1 MFASSEQKHT
11 QKKRYAKKKQNVK
24 NMKTKNVKTEK
35 TDSIMNETDANNLS
49 NIIVVG
55 QCNGTYT
62 NDKVVKEFQAK
73 VLVSARPDGTVIVHD
88 LSNGVRPICY
98 IDGGA
103 EISLARNMADAEI
116 EFFATTEDGQ
126 QLTLQFTDVTTMQ
139 GIPSG
144 KQTDSLAMSV
154 LQCVFDMGGKY
165 GRTTIARVLTGSVS
179 KKILT
184 INISKLGTYGVAKD
198 ASMKETLALID
209 WLIEENYLA
218 YVEDSEF
225 PVLVVT
231 SKGLG
236 VLGGDELPVEAESK
250 LDIEEVEKRK
260 AALKEWRNNKS
271 AEIGKPKYF
280 VLKNRTLS
288 EIASR
293 APQTQEE
300 LLGIYGIGET
310 RAELY
315 GEEILS
321 MF

>member
-1 MFASSEQKHT
+1 M
-11 QKKRYAKKKQNVK
+11 
-24 NMKTKNVKTEK
+24 TKNTKTE
-35 TDSIMNETDANNLS
+35 TTTHSNQNDTDANNLS

-62 NDKVVKEFQAK
+62 NDKVTKEFQAK
-73 VLVSARPDGTVIVHD
+73 VLVSARPDGTVIVHN
-88 LSNGVRPICY
+88 LSNGVRPLCY

-126 QLTLQFTDVTTMQ
+126 QLTLQFTDVVTMQ
-139 GIPSG
+139 GISSG
-144 KQTDSLAMSV
+144 QKTDSLAMSV

-198 ASMKETLALID
+198 ASMKEVLALVD
-209 WLIEENYLA
+209 WLIEENYIA

-236 VLGGDELPVEAESK
+236 VLGGDELPAEAESD
-250 LDIEEVEKRK
+250 LDTEEVERRK
-260 AALKEWRNNKS
+260 VALKEWRNKKS
-271 AEIGKPKYF
+271 EEIGKPRYF

-293 APQTQEE
+293 APKTQEE
-300 LLGIYGIGET
+300 LMGIYGIGET

-315 GEEILS
+315 GEEILG

>member
-1 MFASSEQKHT
+1 MT
-11 QKKRYAKKKQNVK
+11 
-24 NMKTKNVKTEK
+24 TKNVKTEK
-35 TDSIMNETDANNLS
+35 TDSNVNKTETMNLS

-55 QCNGTYT
+55 QCNGTYANASVT
-62 NDKVVKEFQAK
+62 KEFQAK

-88 LSNGVRPICY
+88 LSNGVRPLCY

-103 EISLARNMADAEI
+103 EISLARNVADAEL

-126 QLTLQFTDVTTMQ
+126 QLTLQFTEIVTIQ

-144 KQTDSLAMSV
+144 QQTNSLAMSV
-154 LQCVFDMGGKY
+154 LQCVFDMAGKY

-184 INISKLGTYGVAKD
+184 INISKLGTYGIAKNT
-198 ASMKETLALID
+198 SMKEVLALVD

-231 SKGLG
+231 SKGLDI
-236 VLGGDELPVEAESK
+236 LASGDNLPVEAESK
-250 LDIEEVEKRK
+250 LDIEEVERRK
-260 AALKEWRNNKS
+260 AALKEWRNKKS
-271 AEIGKPKYF
+271 EEMGKPRYF

-293 APQTQEE
+293 APATQEE

>member
-1 MFASSEQKHT
+1 MT
-11 QKKRYAKKKQNVK
+11 
-24 NMKTKNVKTEK
+24 TKNVKTEK
-35 TDSIMNETDANNLS
+35 TDSQMNETDANNLS

-55 QCNGTYT
+55 QCNGTYANASVT
-62 NDKVVKEFQAK
+62 KEFQAK

-198 ASMKETLALID
+198 SSMKETLALID

-218 YVEDSEF
+218 FVEDSEF

-236 VLGGDELPVEAESK
+236 VLGGDDLPSETESS
-250 LDIEEVEKRK
+250 LDIEEVERRK
-260 AALKEWRNNKS
+260 AALKEWRNKKS
-271 AEIGKPKYF
+271 EEIGKPRYF

-300 LLGIYGIGET
+300 LMGIYGIGET